1 MNKKIL
7 ICGDSFSASSTEESS
22 WTNLLKQHFTITN
35 LSKRGCSEFN
45 IYKQVISQDL
55 SKYDFII
62 VSHTSPFRLHTLI
75 NPIHIN
81 DVLYKDSSF
90 IYNDV
95 KEHSLTDSSLKPIVD
110 FFEKYFD
117 LDYAEY
123 MHNLTIKD
131 IEKLCPDNTL
141 HLSHLEWKNLYKC
154 SNHLDFN
161 NLFYS
166 ERGNIN
172 HYTSKGNQIVY
183 QTIKER
189 LL

>member
-1 MNKKIL
+1 
-7 ICGDSFSASSTEESS
+7 
-22 WTNLLKQHFTITN
+22 
-35 LSKRGCSEFN
+35 
-45 IYKQVISQDL
+45 
-55 SKYDFII
+55 
-62 VSHTSPFRLHTLI
+62 
-75 NPIHIN
+75 
-81 DVLYKDSSF
+81 
-90 IYNDV
+90 
-95 KEHSLTDSSLKPIVD
+95 LTDTSLKPIVD

-123 MHNLTIKD
+123 IHNLTIKD

-141 HLSHLEWKNLYKC
+141 HLSHLEWENLYKC

-172 HYTSKGNQIVY
+172 HYNNKGNQIVY

>member
-45 IYKQVISQDL
+45 IYKQVTSQDL

-95 KEHSLTDSSLKPIVD
+95 K
-110 FFEKYFD
+110 
-117 LDYAEY
+117 
-123 MHNLTIKD
+123 
-131 IEKLCPDNTL
+131 
-141 HLSHLEWKNLYKC
+141 
-154 SNHLDFN
+154 
-161 NLFYS
+161 
-166 ERGNIN
+166 
-172 HYTSKGNQIVY
+172 
-183 QTIKER
+183 
-189 LL
+189 

>member
-1 MNKKIL
+1 
-7 ICGDSFSASSTEESS
+7 
-22 WTNLLKQHFTITN
+22 
-35 LSKRGCSEFN
+35 
-45 IYKQVISQDL
+45 
-55 SKYDFII
+55 
-62 VSHTSPFRLHTLI
+62 
-75 NPIHIN
+75 
-81 DVLYKDSSF
+81 
-90 IYNDV
+90 
-95 KEHSLTDSSLKPIVD
+95 LTDSSLKPIVD

-131 IEKLCPDNTL
+131 IEKLCPHNTL

-161 NLFYS
+161 NLFCS

-172 HYTSKGNQIVY
+172 HYTTKGNQIVY